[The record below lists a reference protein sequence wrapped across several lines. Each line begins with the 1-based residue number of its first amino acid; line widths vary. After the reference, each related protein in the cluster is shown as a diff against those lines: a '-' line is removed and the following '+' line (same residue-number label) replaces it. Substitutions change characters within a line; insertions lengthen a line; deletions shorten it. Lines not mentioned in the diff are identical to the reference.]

1 MEAKLRSG
9 CLNDVL
15 VKKISVYNDSR
26 IAIIDELQS
35 LNIEQAVKVEAYII
49 LLCVKGKG
57 SLYINGESRMI
68 HVNDLFICHPN
79 IILENSM
86 ISIDFECRCICL
98 SSEYMKQLLLIAGE
112 SWDLKMFIEKIPILS
127 LNVEEAEL
135 FCQYYSL
142 LRSKML
148 GTPCKHQKEL
158 IDSLIQAF
166 LYEFHDALERFIKLK
181 PPTFTSG
188 ENLFKEFIS
197 LLSSSYPKERMI
209 GFYANQL
216 YVTPKYLSAVCK
228 EVSGQTASE
237 LITQYMV
244 KDILY
249 LLRNSQKSIKEIAN
263 ELNFPNLSFFGKYVK
278 QHLGMSPKQY
288 RESSYG

>member
-1 MEAKLRSG
+1 
-9 CLNDVL
+9 
-15 VKKISVYNDSR
+15 
-26 IAIIDELQS
+26 
-35 LNIEQAVKVEAYII
+35 
-49 LLCVKGKG
+49 
-57 SLYINGESRMI
+57 
-68 HVNDLFICHPN
+68 
-79 IILENSM
+79 
-86 ISIDFECRCICL
+86 
-98 SSEYMKQLLLIAGE
+98 
-112 SWDLKMFIEKIPILS
+112 MFIEKIPILS
-127 LNVEEAEL
+127 LNAEEAEL

-216 YVTPKYLSAVCK
+216 YVTPKLVELFFPKPGIYQGSVCSA
-228 EVSGQTASE
+228 
-237 LITQYMV
+237 
-244 KDILY
+244 
-249 LLRNSQKSIKEIAN
+249 
-263 ELNFPNLSFFGKYVK
+263 FF
-278 QHLGMSPKQY
+278 MFM
-288 RESSYG
+288 RIR